1 MDELDA
7 IAARIQARDQGGTPG
22 PWTLELYPTLRCNLD
37 CAFCDTTDR
46 HRPAVNEL
54 SVARQL
60 AIVDEAAAMGVRRV
74 AILGGGE
81 PLLSAATPLLLERVK
96 AHGME
101 GFLTTNGT
109 RLDAVTDRLV
119 ALGWD
124 EVHVSIDGAEAATHD
139 ALRGRPGAFRKSVS
153 ALCRL
158 RRLRDQGTGGLPR
171 LGLHM
176 VLTNRNVDELA
187 GVVRLAAALGCYRVD
202 VDALVAYRPEQ
213 RALALGPA
221 EEARL
226 AARVEEAIAEADRLG
241 VVTTLAAFRR
251 ADTLRR
257 GARAPAVVTGA
268 AVPAGPSPV
277 AEGLAAA
284 PCLKAWHYL
293 VVQSDGRTSP
303 CCVLAGTGGSVADAP
318 VATVWE
324 ADPTLLDI
332 RAGMRAGRPTGRCV
346 ECSENILTHERA
358 IRARLPRV
366 APSPSA

>member
-7 IAARIQARDQGGTPG
+7 IAARIQARDAGGTPG
-22 PWTLELYPTLRCNLD
+22 PWTLELYPTLRCNLA
-37 CAFCDTTDR
+37 CTFCDTTDR

-60 AIVDEAAAMGVRRV
+60 AIVDEAAALGVRRV

-109 RLDAVTDRLV
+109 RLDAVIDRLV

-139 ALRGRPGAFRKSVS
+139 ALRGRVGAFRKSVS

-158 RRLRDQGTGGLPR
+158 RRLRDSGGYALPR
-171 LGLHM
+171 LGLHF
-176 VLTNRNVDELA
+176 VLTNRNLDQLA

-213 RALALGPA
+213 EALVLGPA
-221 EEARL
+221 ERARL
-226 AARVEEAIAEADRLG
+226 PARVEEALAEADRLG
-241 VVTTLAAFRR
+241 IVTTLDNFRS

-257 GARAPAVVTGA
+257 GARLPAAAAAPLS
-268 AVPAGPSPV
+268 AVPES
-277 AEGLAAA
+277 LAAA

-293 VVQSDGRTSP
+293 VVQADGRTSP
-303 CCVLAGTGGSVADAP
+303 CCVLAGTGGSVADTP
-318 VATVWE
+318 LATLWE
-324 ADPTLLDI
+324 ADPTLLGI
-332 RAGMRAGRPTGRCV
+332 RAGMRRGQPTGRCA
-346 ECSENILTHERA
+346 ECSENILVHERA
-358 IRARLPRV
+358 IRARLPGIAAV
-366 APSPSA
+366 SV